1 MTWESCMWN
10 TRPAWRPARIRKG
23 GKGMKKSWIAL
34 LIAVGAVMVL
44 IVGVIVYARILIGAP
59 II

>member
-1 MTWESCMWN
+1 MWN

>member
-1 MTWESCMWN
+1 
-10 TRPAWRPARIRKG
+10 
-23 GKGMKKSWIAL
+23 MKKSWIAL